1 MKCIAKDLPPA
12 DPNLDPAELRRE
24 FDKIASE
31 NMQSVERLMASKG
44 FVQLRH
50 NPIPVDGSEEG
61 MPIKWG
67 NKSHAIPILPDRDD
81 RPSEIG

>member
-31 NMQSVERLMASKG
+31 NMQSVERLMASRRR
-44 FVQLRH
+44 FQES
-50 NPIPVDGSEEG
+50 NPD
-61 MPIKWG
+61 
-67 NKSHAIPILPDRDD
+67 HAFCRGVGRL
-81 RPSEIG
+81 SLCG